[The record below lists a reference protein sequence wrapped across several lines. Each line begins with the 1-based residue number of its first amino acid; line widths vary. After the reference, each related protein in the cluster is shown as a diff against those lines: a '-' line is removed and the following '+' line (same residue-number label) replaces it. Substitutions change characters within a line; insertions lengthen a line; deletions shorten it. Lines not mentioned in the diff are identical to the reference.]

1 LAILKRYAH
10 RQQTSDGMTI
20 SVGSLSCFIST
31 ALGGK
36 SNLNVKE
43 AAYMD
48 WHLIESYVFLT
59 LIMFPPL
66 SVISIFE

>member
-1 LAILKRYAH
+1 
-10 RQQTSDGMTI
+10 MTI